1 MSYEVKKLE
10 KSQYEL
16 NFTVSPEDFEK
27 ACEQAY
33 EKTKHQYN
41 ITGFRKGHAPRRVV
55 ENYYGK
61 GVFYQD
67 AMDIIINAEYYNA
80 ISAEDLDVVA
90 QPELTAMDYTDN
102 GGATFSIKVTVKP
115 EVVVKDYKGLTVP
128 KIVTKI
134 SDKQVDD
141 EIKKSAEQQARISE
155 TDEPAKKGNI
165 ININFAGS
173 VDGVPFDGG
182 TASDYDLELGS
193 GTFIPGFEEQLIGT
207 KTGDE
212 KDVKVTFPEE
222 YHADNLKGKE
232 AVFAC
237 KVNAVKVKEIPAI
250 DDEFAKSISE
260 FDTLAEYKASVRR
273 ILEDNAEKYAE
284 RAYEDALVDAIA
296 EKNDIEIPEAMVD
309 AEAEAMVNEFAYR
322 LQMQGMKIEDYLK
335 YLNMTRDQ
343 LKKEYSE
350 QAAKSVKVR
359 LVMEAIVKAEN
370 MEVTEAEI
378 EEKLTKAAEEGHM
391 TLDEFKKTVQR
402 EQIDYLVN
410 QILSNKLIAFLKENN
425 TAKVSYEKIPP
436 VKPIGKEETKEEPAK
451 KAPAKKAPAKKAES
465 APAEKKPAAEKK
477 APAAKKETTAKKETA
492 PAEKKAPAKK
502 ATTATAE
509 KKAPAKKTTT
519 KAKEEK

>member
-10 KSQYEL
+10 NSQYEL

-115 EVVVKDYKGLTVP
+115 EVKVKEYKGLTVP
-128 KIVTKI
+128 KIITKI
-134 SDKQVDD
+134 TDKQVDD
-141 EIKKSAEQQARISE
+141 EIKKSAEQQARITE
-155 TDEPAKKGNI
+155 TDAAAKKGNI
-165 ININFAGS
+165 VNINFAGS

-182 TASDYDLELGS
+182 TAEDYDLELGS

-207 KTGDE
+207 KVGDE
-212 KDVKVTFPEE
+212 KDVEVTFPEE
-222 YHADNLKGKE
+222 YHADNLKGKK

-260 FDTLAEYKASVRR
+260 FDTIAEYKASVRR

-296 EKNDIEIPEAMVD
+296 EKNDIEIPAAMVD
-309 AEAEAMVNEFAYR
+309 QEAESMVNEFAYR

-436 VKPIGKEETKEEPAK
+436 VKPIGKEEAKEEEPK
-451 KAPAKKAPAKKAES
+451 KAPAKKTPAKKAE
-465 APAEKKPAAEKK
+465 
-477 APAAKKETTAKKETA
+477 
-492 PAEKKAPAKK
+492 
-502 ATTATAE
+502 TATAE
-509 KKAPAKKTTT
+509 KKAPAKKPAAEKKESAPATEKKAPAKKATGETAAKKAPAKKTT
-519 KAKEEK
+519 K